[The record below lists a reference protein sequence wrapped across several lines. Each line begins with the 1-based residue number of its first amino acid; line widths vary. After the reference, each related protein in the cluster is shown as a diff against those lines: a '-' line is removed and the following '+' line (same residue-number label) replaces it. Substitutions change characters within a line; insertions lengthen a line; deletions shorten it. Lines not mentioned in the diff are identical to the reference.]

1 MSVEIQDW
9 DVSEYLDSEEAI
21 ASFLNAVIEEND
33 PELLQ
38 AAIGAV
44 AKARGMTDIAKS
56 AGVGRASL
64 YKSLSTEGN
73 PSFQTIAKVANSMGL
88 KLEFVPC

>member
-1 MSVEIQDW
+1 MSLEIQDW